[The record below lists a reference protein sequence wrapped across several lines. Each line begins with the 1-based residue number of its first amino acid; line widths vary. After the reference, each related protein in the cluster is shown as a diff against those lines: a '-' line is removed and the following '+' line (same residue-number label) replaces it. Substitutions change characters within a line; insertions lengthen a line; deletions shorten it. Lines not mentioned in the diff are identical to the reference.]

1 MQNIFSFQYLKFIT
15 ISYLL
20 LPCIFLTNCGT
31 GKEEVKEAKD
41 VKYFFPAGEKEK
53 VLDENGNE
61 VKITNSDPELF
72 QKDSKN
78 YDEVFRVVIS
88 SDYYK
93 VRQIRKSEFIKRKPD
108 PGGDSIIMEELVKYN
123 KINAVDD
130 GIISVKLNS
139 KTGKMET
146 INTDRSTRIQQLL
159 KIISNDATRWTL
171 EHKSTEEPTV
181 IKYLITYNVVLIN
194 KSNRDQIKEELKK
207 EVKK

>member
-1 MQNIFSFQYLKFIT
+1 MQNS
-15 ISYLL
+15 ISIRRTLSTPNAILLSLL
-20 LPCIFLTNCGT
+20 LVFISCSST
-31 GKEEVKEAKD
+31 KEEVKDTKEIKTF
-41 VKYFFPAGEKEK
+41 YPAGQKEK

-61 VKITNSDPELF
+61 VQITSRDPELF

-78 YDEVFRVVIS
+78 SEEVFRVVLS
-88 SDYYK
+88 SESYQ

-108 PGGDSIIMEELVKYN
+108 PGGDSIIMEELLKYN
-123 KINAVDD
+123 KKDFIDD
-130 GIISVKLNS
+130 GIISVKLNP